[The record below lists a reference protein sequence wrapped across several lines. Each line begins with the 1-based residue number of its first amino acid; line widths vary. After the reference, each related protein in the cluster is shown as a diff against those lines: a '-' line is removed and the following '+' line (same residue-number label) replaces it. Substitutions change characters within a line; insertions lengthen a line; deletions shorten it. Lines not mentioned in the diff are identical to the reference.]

1 MITDGFKKFLEM
13 PEEEQFE
20 YLTGIKLNWFQRL
33 EIKFLTKW
41 WANMK
46 RLNSHLE
53 PHVLWESIYKG
64 RF

>member
-1 MITDGFKKFLEM
+1 MITDDFKKFLAM
-13 PEEEQFE
+13 LEEEQFE

-41 WANMK
+41 WSNIRK
-46 RLNSHLE
+46 LNPHLE
-53 PHVLWESIYKG
+53 PHILWESIYKG

>member
-1 MITDGFKKFLEM
+1 MITDDFKKFLAM
-13 PEEEQFE
+13 PEEEQFK
-20 YLTGIKLNWFQRL
+20 YLTKIKLNWFQRL

-41 WANMK
+41 W
-46 RLNSHLE
+46 LNIRKSNPDLE